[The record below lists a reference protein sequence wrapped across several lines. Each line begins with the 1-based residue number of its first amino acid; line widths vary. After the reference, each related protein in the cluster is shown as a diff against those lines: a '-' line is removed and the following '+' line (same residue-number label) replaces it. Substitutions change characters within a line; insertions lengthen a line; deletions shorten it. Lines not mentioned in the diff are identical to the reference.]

1 MENIINIKK
10 NSDKITIKVSHDASS
25 QYAELAKNWATKVDK
40 TVDGVEYSAKY
51 YASQAKA
58 QAKKADDAISG
69 AQETLEGLTTAK
81 TEINTAKENAINEIN
96 SGKDALIE
104 EIKEKIDVSV
114 ATTTSA
120 GIVKPDGTTITV
132 TEDGT
137 ISSVGGG
144 SSSGGAVWGEITGT
158 LNDQTDLKKAL
169 ATKQK
174 LLNQFAD
181 SSSDLGY
188 LGFNERLMFQWG
200 NAKIPAGESMVKYSV
215 NLVASSDGNYNGWEM
230 GSEDSFDE
238 RPIFITVTPRLVVST
253 DSVPVNPQILI
264 TEVTNTYFKVKNY
277 SEQDL
282 VISFFIIGIEA

>member
-10 NSDKITIKVSHDASS
+10 NSDKIKIKVSHDASS

-58 QAKKADDAISG
+58 QAEKADDAISG
-69 AQETLEGLTTAK
+69 AQEALESLTTAK

-104 EIKEKIDVSV
+104 EIKQNIDVSV

-144 SSSGGAVWGEITGT
+144 SSSSGAVWGEITGT
-158 LNDQTDLKKAL
+158 LTNQTDLKKAL

-174 LLNQFAD
+174 LLNQLAD
-181 SSSDLGY
+181 SSLDIGY

-200 NAKIPAGESMVKYSV
+200 NAKIPTGESMVKYSV

-230 GSEDSFDE
+230 GSEGSLDQ

>member
-1 MENIINIKK
+1 MENIINTKK

-58 QAKKADDAISG
+58 QAEKADDAISG
-69 AQETLEGLTTAK
+69 AQETLESLTTAK

-104 EIKEKIDVSV
+104 EIKENIDVSV

-174 LLNQFAD
+174 LLNQLAD
-181 SSSDLGY
+181 SSLDVGY

-200 NAKIPAGESMVKYSV
+200 NAKIPTGESMVKYSV
-215 NLVASSDGNYNGWEM
+215 NLFASSDGNYNGWEM
-230 GSEDSFDE
+230 GSEGSLDQ

-264 TEVTNTYFKVKNY
+264 TEVTNKYFKVKNY

>member
-51 YASQAKA
+51 YANQAKL
-58 QAKKADDAISG
+58 QSVKADEAVSG
-69 AQETLEGLTTAK
+69 AQEALESLTTAK

-104 EIKEKIDVSV
+104 EIKENIDVSV

-144 SSSGGAVWGEITGT
+144 SSSSGAVWGEITGT
-158 LNDQTDLKKAL
+158 LTNQTDLKKAL

-174 LLNQFAD
+174 LLNQLAD
-181 SSSDLGY
+181 SSLDIGY

-200 NAKIPAGESMVKYSV
+200 NAKIPTGESMVKYSV

-230 GSEDSFDE
+230 GSEGSLDQ

>member
-10 NSDKITIKVSHDASS
+10 NSDKITIKVSYDASS
-25 QYAELAKNWATKVDK
+25 RYAELAKNWATKVDK

-81 TEINTAKENAINEIN
+81 TEINTVKENAINEIN

-104 EIKEKIDVSV
+104 EIKENIDVSV

>member
-51 YASQAKA
+51 YANQAKL
-58 QAKKADDAISG
+58 QSVKADEAVFG
-69 AQETLEGLTTAK
+69 AQEALESLTTAK

-104 EIKEKIDVSV
+104 EIKQNIDVSV

-174 LLNQFAD
+174 LLNQLAD
-181 SSSDLGY
+181 SSLDIGY

-200 NAKIPAGESMVKYSV
+200 NAKIPTGESMVKYSV

-230 GSEDSFDE
+230 GSEGSLDQ

>member
-1 MENIINIKK
+1 M
-10 NSDKITIKVSHDASS
+10 
-25 QYAELAKNWATKVDK
+25 
-40 TVDGVEYSAKY
+40 
-51 YASQAKA
+51 
-58 QAKKADDAISG
+58 
-69 AQETLEGLTTAK
+69 TTAK

-104 EIKEKIDVSV
+104 EIKQNIDVSV

-144 SSSGGAVWGEITGT
+144 SSSSGAVWGEITGT
-158 LNDQTDLKKAL
+158 LTNQTDLKKAL

-174 LLNQFAD
+174 LLNQLAD
-181 SSSDLGY
+181 SSLDIGY

-200 NAKIPAGESMVKYSV
+200 NAKIPTGESMVKYSV

-230 GSEDSFDE
+230 GSEGSLDQ
-238 RPIFITVTPRLVVST
+238 RPIFITVSPRLVVST